1 MSEAIPI
8 GFVDTLALLA
18 GKDWD
23 KSSCNELLAS
33 LVDYLNLSDSK
44 DELTERFNRLLT
56 PNLDSTRDDKDPYKT
71 DSTCERLPFEQ
82 RVDVA
87 ILFYRL
93 LRLKEQHLPI
103 EKLLSAWRVLK
114 LNEQDAAN
122 LFLFLNYEM
131 NSAETTQKVWDILSQ
146 SSNTSNSCFI
156 ILSGQPSPY
165 AEQLG
170 NGWEY
175 FGDFS
180 GEFLLLYF
188 PDVGCYLTRYIGSD
202 KMIIDEEVVNPALSY
217 CFKPGNIITTENGK
231 SLRFDDVTGIRLK
244 KWGIPGVTLT
254 VDSLSFAFPNGN
266 QGIKPF
272 STVEYSGRMVGI
284 LGGSGV
290 GKSTL
295 LNLLSG
301 KLKPHQGR
309 VILNG
314 YDVHNEPHSLMG
326 VIGFVP
332 QDDLL
337 FDNLTVYQ
345 NMLFNA
351 KLCFGNYNRKQ
362 INELVENTL
371 KNLDLWEI
379 RNLRVGNPLDKV
391 ISGGQRKRLNIG
403 LELLREPAVLFL
415 DEPTSG
421 LSSNDSMMVMGLLR
435 KLTENGKLIIV
446 NIHQPS
452 ERLFKLFDR
461 LWVLDRGGYPVYVG
475 YPTDAID
482 YFRKYSPEHE
492 TGTKTIKK
500 RANPEDILDIIEQ
513 REIDKQGFTAQS
525 RRVAPEEWY
534 RVYKETIESQQTI
547 SNGHKTPLPPSK
559 FRLPDVIKQLG
570 VFSKRNL
577 LSKLSNKQYV
587 LLNILEP
594 IVLGVILSF
603 FIKNSSGVEYLF
615 GANRNIPAFIF
626 MSVIVSLFLG
636 LSVSAEEIIGDR
648 KILERESFLNLSRF
662 SYINSKVLYLFGLS
676 AIQMLLFV
684 SVSTAIIGIKGL
696 ALKYWLVLFSSACFA
711 NVLGLAI
718 SAMMKSVV
726 SIYITIPL
734 LLVPQILLSGT
745 VVEFDNLNSSLTRK
759 VYVPVIGDLMA
770 SRWAYEALAVTQFMD
785 NPYEKHFF
793 DSEMR
798 LSQAAFRSSYLIPRL
813 QTKLEEC
820 LRLYNLQEEDNAAD
834 ISRHLRFIANEI
846 EHLTQQEVVPR
857 FELIVELKQGVLYEK
872 LADELAGYLI
882 YIRKLF
888 QDEHKRASAMR
899 DSIYLSLKSELGED
913 GVYQLKQRN
922 HNTALAEWV
931 LRSNE
936 VTKYLET
943 NDRLIQK
950 TEPIFLLPGH
960 RWGRA
965 QLYAPYKF
973 FNGQYVKTI
982 WFNVIA
988 MWLFTLLVY
997 TALHLFIMNK
1007 KPGAG
1012 LPGVLLKLKRVTP
1025 WKLYFRAP

>member
-1 MSEAIPI
+1 MSETVPI

-44 DELTERFNRLLT
+44 DELSERFNRLLT
-56 PNLDSTRDDKDPYKT
+56 PNLESTQHEKDSFKADNKAEN
-71 DSTCERLPFEQ
+71 SCERLSFEQ

-87 ILFYRL
+87 ALFYRL
-93 LRLKEQHLPI
+93 LRLKEQPLPI
-103 EKLLSAWRVLK
+103 EKLLLAWRL
-114 LNEQDAAN
+114 LNINEQDAAN

-131 NSAETTQKVWDILSQ
+131 NSKETSQKVWDILSLG
-146 SSNTSNSCFI
+146 SNTSNSRFI
-156 ILSGQPSPY
+156 ILSRHPTPH
-165 AEQLG
+165 AEHPG
-170 NGWEY
+170 NRWEY
-175 FGDFS
+175 FGDLA
-180 GEFLLLYF
+180 GELIFLYF
-188 PDVGCYLTRYIGSD
+188 PNVGCYLTRYIGSD
-202 KMIIDEEVVNPALSY
+202 KMMIDQEAINPALSY

-231 SLRFDDVTGIRLK
+231 SIRFDDITRARLK
-244 KWGIPGVTLT
+244 KLEIPGVTLT

-314 YDVHNEPHSLMG
+314 YDVHKEPHLLMG

-379 RNLRVGNPLDKV
+379 RNLKVGNPLDKV

-482 YFRKYSPEHE
+482 YFKKYSPEYE
-492 TGTKTIKK
+492 TGTDTKTSKI
-500 RANPEDILDIIEQ
+500 RVNPEDILDIVEQ
-513 REIDKQGFTAQS
+513 REIDKLGFTAPT

-534 RVYKETIESQQTI
+534 RVYKENIEPQLTI
-547 SNGHKTPLPPSK
+547 SNGQKTPLPQSK

-603 FIKNSSGVEYLF
+603 FIKSSSGSEYLF

-696 ALKYWLVLFSSACFA
+696 AIKYWLVLFSSACFA

-718 SAMMKSVV
+718 SAIMKSVV

-745 VVEFDNLNSSLTRK
+745 VVEFDNLNSALTRK
-759 VYVPVIGDLMA
+759 VYVPVMGDIMT

-793 DSEMR
+793 NSEMR

-820 LRLYNLQEEDNAAD
+820 LRLYNQQEEDNTAD

-846 EHLTQQEVVPR
+846 EHLAVLEVVPR
-857 FELIVELKQGVLYEK
+857 FELIDELKQGVLYEK

-888 QDEHKRASAMR
+888 QDEHIKASDMR
-899 DSIYLSLKSELGED
+899 DSVFLSLKSSLGED
-913 GVYQLKQRN
+913 GVYQLKQHN

-943 NDRLIQK
+943 NERLIQK
-950 TEPIFLLPGH
+950 AEPIFLLPYH
-960 RWGRA
+960 PWGRA

-997 TALHLFIMNK
+997 TVLHLFILNK

-1012 LPGVLLKLKRVTP
+1012 LPGVLLKLKRITP
-1025 WKLYFRAP
+1025 W